1 MGLSTRK
8 KIAFVRT
15 RPVTVGDLA
24 NLLEMLGEGVAP
36 LHKRESGRYGNGG
49 IAFTTKEP
57 KHQTKYVKFTGA
69 DLPDTFTPGS
79 AVVWGEYTE
88 PVWTPSNR
96 FHIEV
101 FALGMNF
108 GDTSGL
114 CAAIKAAL
122 GCMDLRDVKAL
133 ERAAPPPPPV
143 PRAPRAPALP
153 PREQRYAEA
162 LAKGDAEGNFFGEGL
177 SDPAPAAPPARKRAK
192 KTPSREQVFKAAYA
206 ECEAQGDD
214 VAQWVPQRDPAWAAR
229 QAAALA
235 EIEAEDAARR
245 AEPDE

>member
-24 NLLEMLGEGVAP
+24 NLLEMLGEGVSP
-36 LHKRESGRYGNGG
+36 LHKRESGQYGNGG

-69 DLPDTFTPGS
+69 DLPDFFTPGS
-79 AVVWGEYTE
+79 NSVWGEYTE

-153 PREQRYAEA
+153 PREQLFAAAIVA
-162 LAKGDAEGNFFGEGL
+162 LDAEGDIFGEGL
-177 SDPAPAAPPARKRAK
+177 SDPAAATPPPRKRAK
-192 KTPSREQVFKAAYA
+192 KTPSHAQRFKTALA

-214 VAQWVPQRDPAWAAR
+214 LAGWDPPARDPSWAAR
-229 QAAALA
+229 QATALA
-235 EIEAEDAARR
+235 KIEAEG
-245 AEPDE
+245 PVFG

>member
-15 RPVTVGDLA
+15 RAVTHGDLA
-24 NLLEMLGEGVAP
+24 NLLEMLGEGVSP
-36 LHKRESGRYGNGG
+36 LHKRESGQYGNGG

-79 AVVWGEYTE
+79 DVVWGDYTE

-133 ERAAPPPPPV
+133 ERAVRSGTRGGGRRGRHVWGGPKH
-143 PRAPRAPALP
+143 PRGGGGAA
-153 PREQRYAEA
+153 EQAGQEEA
-162 LAKGDAEGNFFGEGL
+162 I
-177 SDPAPAAPPARKRAK
+177 AR
-192 KTPSREQVFKAAYA
+192 
-206 ECEAQGDD
+206 
-214 VAQWVPQRDPAWAAR
+214 
-229 QAAALA
+229 AAL
-235 EIEAEDAARR
+235 
-245 AEPDE
+245 